1 MFQLFKKAN
10 QEITTE
16 KTKDNVFEIS
26 QEDNTLM
33 LCVDKKG
40 ELTVKISIQNL
51 ETKNAAKFAEV
62 LFLVEQKGYREMFM
76 QMLQDMAAEDKSR
89 QDFISDVMLYWTAYI
104 DTYKN
109 MTYNKDGPVVSPTK
123 FSQLVNNSERQ

>member
-10 QEITTE
+10 PEIKTE
-16 KTKDNVFEIS
+16 AKDNVFEIS
-26 QEDNTLM
+26 PEDNTLM
-33 LCVDKKG
+33 LCVDKNG

-109 MTYNKDGPVVSPTK
+109 MTYNKDGPVISPTK

>member
-10 QEITTE
+10 PEIKTE
-16 KTKDNVFEIS
+16 AKDNVFEIS
-26 QEDNTLM
+26 PEDNTLM
-33 LCVDKKG
+33 LCVDKNG
-40 ELTVKISIQNL
+40 ELTIKISIQNL

-76 QMLQDMAAEDKSR
+76 QMLQDMAAEDTSR
-89 QDFISDVMLYWTAYI
+89 QDFIGDVILYWTAYI

-109 MTYNKDGPVVSPTK
+109 MTYNKDGPVISPTK

>member
-10 QEITTE
+10 PEIKTE
-16 KTKDNVFEIS
+16 AKDNVFEIS
-26 QEDNTLM
+26 PEDNTLM
-33 LCVDKKG
+33 LCVDKNG